1 MDDSSEREFD
11 WHPAKAASNQGK
23 HGISFPLATT
33 VFRDPLALSDRDL
46 DHSYDEDRWV
56 TLGRAEDGRLLV
68 VVHTSRQIEG
78 RSMVRIISARRAVP
92 REARAYASEG

>member
-1 MDDSSEREFD
+1 MDYTHQREFD
-11 WHPAKAASNQGK
+11 WHPAKAASNQRK

-33 VFRDPLALSDRDL
+33 VFRDPLRLSVPDV
-46 DHSYDEDRWV
+46 DHSYDEDRRV

-78 RSMVRIISARRAVP
+78 RSMERIISARRAVP
-92 REARAYASEG
+92 REARAYASER